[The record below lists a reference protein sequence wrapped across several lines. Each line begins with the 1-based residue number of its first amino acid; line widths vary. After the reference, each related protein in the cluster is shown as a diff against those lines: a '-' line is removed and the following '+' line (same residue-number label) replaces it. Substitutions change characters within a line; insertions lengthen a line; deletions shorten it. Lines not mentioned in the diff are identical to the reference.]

1 MKGRVFPALFEFYE
15 VVMAEKALAS
25 RTINEEFAI
34 KILSNNRKER
44 IMRFAPMIVLVALI
58 LVFSV
63 VCGKNFASTNNF
75 VAILNQLSI
84 PLLVALGLTFVIM
97 IGSIDLSID
106 GTIGMAAS
114 LLGVFALNSRFAY
127 NLGFGAVLIAVGAS
141 VIVGLLIGT
150 IHVYLRIP
158 SFMVSFAFMYICRG
172 VGLLS
177 YAGQPPTILD
187 PVMMMIP
194 KMAFLGIPFITWIA
208 LAMLLICIFIQE
220 YTAFGRYIYAVGT
233 DETVLRAIGVSINAV
248 KIKVFVLAGFC
259 FGIAG
264 VLGAIRLGQG
274 QVGVVATGLMFPAQ
288 TAVVA
293 GGTSLAGGKGGVI
306 QTIVG
311 VLIITVLENGL
322 LILGVNSYIRT
333 GIQGAIILAAV
344 AITVARGS
352 KVISK

>member
-1 MKGRVFPALFEFYE
+1 
-15 VVMAEKALAS
+15 MAEKVLTS
-25 RTINEEFAI
+25 LSIHDEFAI
-34 KILSNNRKER
+34 RILQSNRKEK
-44 IMRFAPMIVLVALI
+44 IMRFAPIIVLVSLI
-58 LVFSV
+58 LIFSL
-63 VCGKNFASTNNF
+63 VCGSDFASANNF
-75 VAILNQLSI
+75 VAILNQLAI

-106 GTIGMAAS
+106 GTIGMASS

-127 NLGFGAVLIAVGAS
+127 NMGFGAVLIAVGAS
-141 VIVGLLIGT
+141 VLVGFLIGT

-177 YAGQPPTILD
+177 YSGEPPTILD
-187 PVMMMIP
+187 PVMVLIP
-194 KMAFLGIPFITWIA
+194 KLSFLGIPFITWVA
-208 LAMLLICIFIQE
+208 LVVLLICIFIQE

-233 DETVLRAIGVSINAV
+233 DETVLRAVGVSVNTV

-259 FGIAG
+259 FGVAG

-322 LILGVNSYIRT
+322 LILGVNPYIRT
-333 GIQGAIILAAV
+333 GIQGVIILAAV
-344 AITVARGS
+344 ALTIARGA